1 MANNT
6 CNDLPSS
13 LQESVV
19 LLFDLAD
26 YTVQNG
32 PSLVGKVLED
42 KKFQEA
48 VKKALDKQALALVK
62 RQQADPS
69 VPVTGED
76 GTKFLKAA
84 GSAAL
89 DAGAESMKRQIERS
103 SAYLKLE
110 QSLRDL
116 HCSFKKSPVGVWVDE
131 NQTLLVIIASGL
143 ALGGAT
149 AMYVT
154 RTGDLPAGWAADLAE
169 KKLKSFHLGKITL
182 GVEKFDFKPSE
193 RELGAKVYADTSKWK
208 GIPNVKFSIS
218 AAAKDDKLTSLGVAG
233 EVTVPIAMKFAA
245 TAAGSADPILDK
257 YSLSLGVR
265 GGVDGLS
272 IRIGADYLKE
282 AEKTSIG
289 AKAAVDWKTKV
300 GGTPL
305 IVSGTAGI
313 AQTTTP
319 GPFMG
324 AAPVMKTDASV
335 HVNLSIPFDFP

>member
-1 MANNT
+1 MANNA

-13 LQESVV
+13 LHESVV
-19 LLFDLAD
+19 LLFDLAG

-32 PSLVGKVLED
+32 PSLVENVLED
-42 KKFQEA
+42 KKFQEEI
-48 VKKALDKQALALVK
+48 KKALDKEALALVK
-62 RQQADPS
+62 KQQADPTVRATS
-69 VPVTGED
+69 ED

-89 DAGAESMKRQIERS
+89 DAGADSMKRQIERS

-116 HCSFKKSPVGVWVDE
+116 QCSFKKSPVGVWVDE
-131 NQTLLVIIASGL
+131 NKTLLIVIASGL

-149 AMYVT
+149 AMYIT

-182 GVEKFDFKPSE
+182 GVEKFDFKPSD

-208 GIPNVKFSIS
+208 GFPNVKFSIS
-218 AAAKDDKLTSLGVAG
+218 AAAKDDKLTSFGVAG
-233 EVTVPIAMKFAA
+233 EVTVPIALNVAA
-245 TAAGSADPILDK
+245 TAAGSADPILNK
-257 YSLSLGVR
+257 YSLSLGVS
-265 GGVDGLS
+265 GKADGLS
-272 IRIGADYLKE
+272 IRIAADYLKE
-282 AEKTSIG
+282 ADKTSIG
-289 AKAAVDWKTKV
+289 AKAGVDWKTKV

-313 AQTTTP
+313 GQTTTP
-319 GPFMG
+319 GPFAG
-324 AAPVMKTDASV
+324 APPVTKTDASV
-335 HVNLSIPFDFP
+335 HVNLSVPFNFP